1 MSATP
6 ILAMIRKD
14 VQIFLSDRRAV
25 ITAFALPIFIGSF
38 FGFIFS
44 GERSSDQ
51 VVKFPV
57 LVVDQDNSVI
67 SKGIVGGVNTDK
79 NLAAVVVPLDQAR
92 DRVRRGAATVA
103 IVIPAGFGDAAGKAF
118 FRGTDKPQLDF
129 LYDPSH
135 SMELAMVRG
144 VMTQHVM
151 EAVSREMF
159 NGQGGQNVIDDA
171 LKQIDSPGSTMP
183 PDERAPLREM
193 LRTIQTFNRVNGG
206 AARNGPAGAGAAGGA
221 RGGGFSMPFDVRE
234 EAMTAR
240 SNTRYNGFAHSFA
253 GMGLQFML
261 FAAINM
267 GIEILTE
274 RQKGI
279 WKRLRSAPV
288 SKLAL
293 LGSKIGSGTLIGT
306 FVLLVSFLFAIVVW
320 HVRID
325 GSVLGFVAV
334 AITSAMMAA
343 SYGLLISALGRTPS
357 TARGASVLATLLM
370 VMLGGGWVPTFVFP
384 AWLQQVTV
392 VVPARWAIDGFDA
405 MTWRGLGFSAAVT
418 PILVLLGFSLAFS
431 ALAVARF
438 RWEE

>member
-1 MSATP
+1 MSLTP
-6 ILAMIRKD
+6 VLAMIRKD
-14 VQIFLSDRRAV
+14 IQIFMSDRRAV
-25 ITAFALPIFIGSF
+25 ITAFALPIAIGSF
-38 FGFIFS
+38 FGFIFA
-44 GERSSDQ
+44 GRGSSDEIA
-51 VVKFPV
+51 KIPV
-57 LVVDQDNSVI
+57 LIVDQDQSVI
-67 SKGIVGGVNTDK
+67 SKGIVAGVNADK
-79 NLAAVVVPLDQAR
+79 NLAATMVPLGQAR
-92 DRVRRGAATVA
+92 DSVRRGNAEVA

-118 FRGTDKPQLDF
+118 FRGTDKPQLNF

-159 NGQGGQNVIDDA
+159 NGQGGQSVIDDT
-171 LKQIDSPGSTMP
+171 LKQIDSPTSTMP
-183 PDERAPLREM
+183 PEERISLREM
-193 LRTIQTFNRVNGG
+193 LQSIQKFNSVNGTTP
-206 AARNGPAGAGAAGGA
+206 ANG
-221 RGGGFSMPFDVRE
+221 RTGGGGLSMPFEVHE

-240 SNTRYNGFAHSFA
+240 QNAQYNGFAHSFA

-261 FAAINM
+261 FTAINM
-267 GIEILTE
+267 GIEILLE

-306 FVLLVSFLFAIVVW
+306 FVLLVSFGFAIIVW

-325 GSVLGFVAV
+325 GSVAGFIAV
-334 AITSAMMAA
+334 AIMSALMAA
-343 SYGLLISALGRTPS
+343 SYGLLIAALGKTPS
-357 TARGASVLATLLM
+357 TARGMSVLATLLM
-370 VMLGGGWVPTFVFP
+370 VMLGGAWVPTFIFP
-384 AWLQQVTV
+384 AWLQKVTV
-392 VVPARWAIDGFDA
+392 VVPTRWAIDGFDA
-405 MTWRGLGFSAAVT
+405 MSWRGLGFSAAVM
-418 PILVLLGFSLAFS
+418 PILVLLGFSLAFF